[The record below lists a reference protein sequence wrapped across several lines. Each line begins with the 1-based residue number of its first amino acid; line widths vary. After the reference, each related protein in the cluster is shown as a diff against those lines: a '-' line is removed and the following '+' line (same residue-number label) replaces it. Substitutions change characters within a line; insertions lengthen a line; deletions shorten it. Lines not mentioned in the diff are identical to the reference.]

1 MNDREITL
9 TVQRTTTRWTY
20 RSISRPEAPGPLQ
33 EDPTSPVGPSA
44 HENGLVPDKV
54 RAIREIQGRM
64 PHERRHAVRSPKAG
78 DRTPYRRQVK
88 PWWELGDDL

>member
-20 RSISRPEAPGPLQ
+20 RSVPRPEAPSPLRK
-33 EDPTSPVGPSA
+33 EPTSPVGRPPYA
-44 HENGLVPDKV
+44 DGILQDKV

-64 PHERRHAVRSPKAG
+64 PHERRNAVSGPSKRNPA
-78 DRTPYRRQVK
+78 PHRR
-88 PWWELGDDL
+88 PLEWWRLGDDL

>member
-1 MNDREITL
+1 MNDREITV

-20 RSISRPEAPGPLQ
+20 RSISRPEAAGPFQ

-44 HENGLVPDKV
+44 HEDGILPDKV
-54 RAIREIQGRM
+54 RAIREIQSRL
-64 PHERRHAVRSPKAG
+64 PHERRNAVSGPSKG
-78 DRTPYRRQVK
+78 NPTPYRRQVK

>member
-20 RSISRPEAPGPLQ
+20 RSVPGPEAPGPRRKV
-33 EDPTSPVGPSA
+33 PSSPVGPSA

-54 RAIREIQGRM
+54 RAIREIQSRL
-64 PHERRHAVRSPKAG
+64 PHERRNAVPGPSKGNPA
-78 DRTPYRRQVK
+78 PYRRQVK